1 MPGGSSSALLPQ
13 LGTKHRN
20 TQSHHPGPPA
30 SLASAGGEAEQARP
44 PGPQKGR
51 LSRCASTCVPCLRV
65 LAPACAHA
73 CADVRAPLGTAP
85 VSTAAWPWLRGSPFG
100 VSNCSW
106 RQEPRPAWGRSVR
119 PDPTWHPAPP
129 GGWTSE
135 LGSVCP
141 VPLCGFAPRPGF
153 NDPRAHFRSG
163 ALGAGGGGTCPT
175 TESAR
180 KTPDG
185 TKEKKPP
192 KQALGG
198 GGPATARPGKPHR
211 AAPAPA
217 PPPEL
222 GVPPARGAEGAVGPG
237 SRPFSPT
244 RGREPQPLVGPGLGS
259 GRLPLPTL
267 ARLLFVGSTCVGPD
281 KPRRTLAETVWPP
294 KGGMEG
300 SRRSVDSFGLP

>member
-73 CADVRAPLGTAP
+73 CADVRAPLGMAP

-141 VPLCGFAPRPGF
+141 VPLCGFAPWPGF

-211 AAPAPA
+211 AAPASRAA
-217 PPPEL
+217 PGAGGAPC
-222 GVPPARGAEGAVGPG
+222 ARSRGG
-237 SRPFSPT
+237 SRPGLEAFLT
-244 RGREPQPLVGPGLGS
+244 NTGPGAS
-259 GRLPLPTL
+259 AAGRPWPGLRPP
-267 ARLLFVGSTCVGPD
+267 APAH
-281 KPRRTLAETVWPP
+281 PRPP
-294 KGGMEG
+294 P
-300 SRRSVDSFGLP
+300 VCGLHVCWA

>member
-1 MPGGSSSALLPQ
+1 MSRVCESSRLRVPMRVPTCGHLSAWPLCPQRRGRGCEGLHLGSLTVPGVKNPVLLGGALCGPTPRGTRHPREGGHLSSAP
-13 LGTKHRN
+13 
-20 TQSHHPGPPA
+20 
-30 SLASAGGEAEQARP
+30 
-44 PGPQKGR
+44 
-51 LSRCASTCVPCLRV
+51 CV
-65 LAPACAHA
+65 
-73 CADVRAPLGTAP
+73 
-85 VSTAAWPWLRGSPFG
+85 
-100 VSNCSW
+100 
-106 RQEPRPAWGRSVR
+106 
-119 PDPTWHPAPP
+119 
-129 GGWTSE
+129 
-135 LGSVCP
+135 
-141 VPLCGFAPRPGF
+141 LCHCVAFAPRPGF